1 MLRAYL
7 VLGPESSGTRFV
19 TRLLISAGCYG
30 DDGHQQRWDTEAPAV
45 SPIVWRRSFPHADIW
60 PDIGLMLE
68 RLHGYEVKALV
79 TVRDH
84 YCMTASQQGF
94 QTPEAIADNGQQ
106 AYLRIFQGLADCGV
120 WHLVVSYEAL
130 CLEYERYARYLLRQ
144 VGLNAEQT
152 LPVFKNGNTKYYA

>member
-1 MLRAYL
+1 M
-7 VLGPESSGTRFV
+7 LGPESSGTRFV

-30 DDGHQQRWDTEAPAV
+30 DDGHQQRWDTEAPAI

-68 RLHGYEVKALV
+68 RLRDHEVKALV

-84 YCMTASQQGF
+84 YCMTASQQRF
-94 QTPEAIADNGQQ
+94 QTPEAIAENNQQ
-106 AYLRIFQGLADCGV
+106 VYPRIFQGLSEYGI
-120 WHLVVSYEAL
+120 WHVVVSYEAL